1 MDAFL
6 ALGAL
11 AGLLCLAFPDVI
23 FRGRTLRTSAYLV
36 GVMGVEAPY
45 RYRGAVPRFDGYL
58 IDPWASA
65 WQWEPMTAKA
75 GALYLKGRLPLWNAG
90 QGFGIPLA
98 ANMHSSVYYL
108 PALPLLLAP
117 TPLAWDAYLLARL
130 LAAGI
135 LTYAF
140 GRLVGL
146 GRLGAT
152 AAGAA
157 FMLSS
162 HFMLFV
168 NESWLNV
175 DVLLP
180 ALLLAIEK
188 IVRGGGRWWVL
199 CLAMIVHATVTG
211 GMPESTFVV
220 LLFAGGYATWRL
232 TGSALRRER
241 WKTGPIHAVNLLVGT
256 VLGLGTS
263 GFLLIPFAE
272 YVRHGWHLHHGG
284 HGLVH
289 LPLGQLSSILM
300 PYTLGPPWG
309 PLAPARLGAFFYSGV
324 VLPTFGIVA
333 ILARRDKGAPVMW
346 FFLLAALL
354 GVMKAYGIAI
364 NWTGSWPLF
373 NRVYFARYGSGV
385 IAFSLAVWGGF
396 GLNAISR
403 AQVTARNAILATI
416 VIQATCVA
424 LALHVVWRAGTGG
437 NFKYLTPALL
447 LSVGLLTV
455 LQASLLFLG
464 NEEARRNAAAA
475 CCMAAMLVEL
485 LYLAPPQGGRA
496 RRHPV
501 DVAPPAV
508 DYVRQDAEPYRVFA
522 LDGILYPDTSSY
534 FALNDIRAL
543 DALYPSRYM
552 RYIKEFLNERIVDRF
567 TGEEPMTSCGNVWFD
582 LLGVRYVFAAKSRVT
597 PPCSSDSP
605 PLHVAPQYALVWG
618 GNQRTDKDLNVY
630 RNTRAFPRAF
640 VVHSVEPVSDGDAAI
655 RRMKSGGFDP
665 RRMVVVEALSVADAA
680 LLGRTEP
687 AEAMSPAEVVTYEDS
702 RVELR
707 TVTSAVGVLILTD
720 ILYPGWSAS
729 LDGKPVPIYPAN
741 YAFRGV
747 VLTPGRHLIEFAY
760 RPTSFVLGS
769 AVSVISLLFLL
780 GFVYTTDRLLG
791 GAGQGR
797 DHTLTHDSVGPSR
810 H

>member
-1 MDAFL
+1 
-6 ALGAL
+6 
-11 AGLLCLAFPDVI
+11 
-23 FRGRTLRTSAYLV
+23 
-36 GVMGVEAPY
+36 
-45 RYRGAVPRFDGYL
+45 
-58 IDPWASA
+58 
-65 WQWEPMTAKA
+65 
-75 GALYLKGRLPLWNAG
+75 
-90 QGFGIPLA
+90 
-98 ANMHSSVYYL
+98 
-108 PALPLLLAP
+108 
-117 TPLAWDAYLLARL
+117 
-130 LAAGI
+130 
-135 LTYAF
+135 
-140 GRLVGL
+140 
-146 GRLGAT
+146 
-152 AAGAA
+152 
-157 FMLSS
+157 
-162 HFMLFV
+162 
-168 NESWLNV
+168 V

-199 CLAMIVHATVTG
+199 CLAMVVHATVTG

-232 TGSALRRER
+232 TGFALRREWWR
-241 WKTGPIHAVNLLVGT
+241 TGLIHAVNLFVGT

-272 YVRHGWHLHHGG
+272 YVRHGWHRHHGG
-284 HGLVH
+284 VGLGH
-289 LPLGQLSSILM
+289 IPLGQLSSILM
-300 PYTLGPPWG
+300 PYALSPPG
-309 PLAPARLGAFFYSGV
+309 GRNDFFYSGV

-333 ILARRDKGAPVMW
+333 ILARRDKGAAVMW
-346 FFLLAALL
+346 FFPLAALL
-354 GVMKAYGIAI
+354 GVLKVYGIAI

-373 NRVYFARYGSGV
+373 NLVYFARFAPGV

-403 AQVTARNAILATI
+403 AQLTARNAILATI
-416 VIQATCVA
+416 VIQATCVT
-424 LALHVVWRAGTGG
+424 LALHVVWSAETGG
-437 NFKYLTPALL
+437 NLKYLTPALL

-455 LQASLLFLG
+455 LQAGLLFLG

-475 CCMAAMLVEL
+475 CCMATMLVEL
-485 LYLAPPQGGRA
+485 LYLAPPRDGRA

-508 DYVRQDAEPYRVFA
+508 DYVRQDAESYRVFA
-522 LDGILYPDTSSY
+522 LDRILYPNTSSY

-543 DALYPSRYM
+543 DALYPSRYV
-552 RYIKEFLNERIVDRF
+552 RYIKEFVDERIVDRF
-567 TGEEPMTSCGNVWFD
+567 TGEEPMTPCGNVWFD

-605 PLHVAPQYALVWG
+605 PLHVAPQYALVWD
-618 GNQRTDKDLNVY
+618 GNQRTDRDLNVY

-640 VVHSVEPVSDGDAAI
+640 VVHSVEPVSDGEAAI

-680 LLGRTEP
+680 LLGRTQP

-707 TVTSAVGVLILTD
+707 TVTSTVGVLILTD

-729 LDGKPVPIYPAN
+729 LDGKPIPIYPAN

-747 VLTPGRHLIEFAY
+747 VLTPGRHRIEFAY

-769 AVSVISLLFLL
+769 TVSVISLLFLL
-780 GFVYTTDRLLG
+780 GFVYTSGRLLG

-797 DHTLTHDSVGPSR
+797 SCIQRANDVP
-810 H
+810 